1 MSVQAEVV
9 NSEWRI
15 ANSEKTSRP
24 AHADSRA
31 HKVGA
36 ATSGV
41 EDLLRAASAC
51 GASDLVLVEG
61 AVPTVFVGGCWKPL
75 ENGRAALDAWGD
87 ALLGMLSPTQRTVFD
102 DQKDIDF
109 AIELPDAGRF
119 RVNLHSQRGTLAAA
133 FRAIPA
139 KVPDFNTLNLP
150 PVVLSFADVSSG
162 LVLVTGGT
170 GQGKSTTVAALIEHI
185 NQTRAAHIITIE
197 DPIEFNF
204 RNGKSVIEQRQIGE
218 DSPSFASAL
227 RHVLRQRPDVIVIGE
242 MRDLETI
249 STALSAAETGHLVL
263 ATLHTANA
271 TQTLTRIID
280 VFPPQQQAQVRAQ
293 LAASLRGVVC
303 QSLCRDALG
312 EGLSPATE
320 VLVSTTAVRR
330 ALRENEPHLIYA
342 MIETGRRQGM
352 HTLEQSLA
360 SLVRDGR
367 IDSETA
373 LAAAPEAGRLATLIG
388 ATIGDQ

>member
-1 MSVQAEVV
+1 M
-9 NSEWRI
+9 
-15 ANSEKTSRP
+15 P
-24 AHADSRA
+24 
-31 HKVGA
+31 VGGENA
-36 ATSGV
+36 SSV

-61 AVPTVFVGGCWKPL
+61 AAPTVFVGGGWRPL
-75 ENGRAALDAWGD
+75 EGRGAAFNAWGEV
-87 ALLGMLSPTQRTVFD
+87 LLGMLSPTQRTMFD

-109 AIELPDAGRF
+109 ALDVPVAGRF
-119 RVNLHSQRGTLAAA
+119 RVNLHAQRGTLAAA

-139 KVPDFNTLNLP
+139 QVPGFESLHLP
-150 PVVLSFADVSSG
+150 PVVLSFADFSSG
-162 LVLVTGGT
+162 LVLVAGGT
-170 GQGKSTTVAALIEHI
+170 GQGKSTTVAAMIEHI
-185 NQTRAAHIITIE
+185 NQTRHMHIITIE

-204 RNGKSVIEQRQIGE
+204 QHGKSIVEQRQIGE

-271 TQTLTRIID
+271 TQTLSRIID
-280 VFPPQQQAQVRAQ
+280 VFPPEQQGHVRTQ

-312 EGLSPATE
+312 EGLVPATE

-330 ALRENEPHLIYA
+330 ALRENEAHLIYA

-360 SLVRDGR
+360 ALVRDGR
-367 IDSETA
+367 VDSETA

-388 ATIGDQ
+388 AAVGDQ